1 MSKLLVD
8 LVPKVIT
15 FLDVK
20 ESHSL
25 CSTHRNYLQVGK
37 QYLQQQIQDK
47 KKWVFQW
54 FPDVIHDL
62 MSGLSTLVFS
72 PILPFRNIFTGL
84 DYIDSIRSSDVW
96 SPIMVGVDD
105 CRRPFITIRSCRIID
120 KKESK
125 PTVTTI
131 FQRYTNSRGVWTHGS
146 CYHDNIIGE
155 FCPRIINGGTL
166 QAELLKENIK
176 SLLDQQNYI
185 KYVKKEWNQED
196 VISEIPTKL
205 C

>member
-47 KKWVFQW
+47 KKWVSQW

-62 MSGLSTLVFS
+62 MCGLSTLVFS

-105 CRRPFITIRSCRIID
+105 CRRPFITIRSCRIIH
-120 KKESK
+120 
-125 PTVTTI
+125 
-131 FQRYTNSRGVWTHGS
+131 Y
-146 CYHDNIIGE
+146 
-155 FCPRIINGGTL
+155 
-166 QAELLKENIK
+166 
-176 SLLDQQNYI
+176 
-185 KYVKKEWNQED
+185 
-196 VISEIPTKL
+196 
-205 C
+205 